1 MRGPK
6 VNHYNCTPPAVYD
19 PKINKCVVEIPKC
32 VVDGCPEGFYCNQTV
47 GQCMAMPGSATDDNI
62 PVMFGSSEIAEP
74 ISWQSEYGKMDD
86 ANQEVLEPAG
96 DEYSW
101 GVLAHRAGV
110 SVATLKAVADNFDPA
125 VKEKRT
131 AKQRAYNL
139 GNHKGLAAVLAQEL
153 GVLSADSQSGRP
165 LKTFEPVLLPVTVT
179 SKKDL
184 PSSAVELESKT
195 ATVAKAAENTT
206 PWLLIGGAALAFYLM
221 TRR

>member
-1 MRGPK
+1 MSK
-6 VNHYNCTPPAVYD
+6 T
-19 PKINKCVVEIPKC
+19 
-32 VVDGCPEGFYCNQTV
+32 CPEGYYYQAAVDACL
-47 GQCMAMPGSATDDNI
+47 AMGTTPPDPDI
-62 PVMFGSSEIAEP
+62 PVMFGSSEIAEK
-74 ISWQSEYGKMDD
+74 ISWESEYAKMDD
-86 ANQEVLEPAG
+86 ANQEIPEPAG
-96 DEYSW
+96 EEYTW

-110 SVATLKAVADNFDPA
+110 SVATLQAVADNFDPA
-125 VKEKRT
+125 VKDKRT
-131 AKQRAYNL
+131 PKQRAYNL

-195 ATVAKAAENTT
+195 ATVAKAAKNTT